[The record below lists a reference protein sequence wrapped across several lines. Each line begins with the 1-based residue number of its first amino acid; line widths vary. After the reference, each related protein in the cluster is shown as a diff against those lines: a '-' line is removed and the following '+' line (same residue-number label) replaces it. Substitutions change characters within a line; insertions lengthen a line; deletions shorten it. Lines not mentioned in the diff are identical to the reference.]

1 MGATCSNCNCNRD
14 ERDNELKIDEKG
26 VLSGGN
32 QVTASHATVQNNNRQ
47 QQMGENV
54 LGYVYNN
61 YGKENVRYQKVLYNR
76 LIQDMNADEAQISRQ
91 KQSAVGGL
99 DPTATFD
106 DHHYGHREGH
116 SYSNNELD

>member
-32 QVTASHATVQNNNRQ
+32 QVTASHATVHNNNRQ

-61 YGKENVRYQKVLYNR
+61 YGKENVRSQKVLCN
-76 LIQDMNADEAQISRQ
+76 IANI
-91 KQSAVGGL
+91 
-99 DPTATFD
+99 
-106 DHHYGHREGH
+106 GHECGRG
-116 SYSNNELD
+116 SD